1 MFTIYYKLILVLKKI
16 KYGKNLKFFGFV
28 RIRGDIQK
36 ESVTLGNGVTFQPH
50 VDLKVRKGGKI
61 IIGNNVHLDFGVRI
75 VVAENYKVEI
85 SDGVRIGHST
95 IINGGCDVKISENV
109 AIAGHSLLQASEHV
123 IDRNSTKV
131 VGTEYNRGLISIGKS
146 SWICSHVIIR
156 PNTIIG
162 ENCIVGALSIV
173 KGKFGNF
180 LKIAGSPAK
189 VIGNV

>member
-1 MFTIYYKLILVLKKI
+1 MKTINYGNDLKINGLI
-16 KYGKNLKFFGFV
+16 
-28 RIRGDIQK
+28 RIRGHIKKKSIEFGDNV
-36 ESVTLGNGVTFQPH
+36 ELQPH

-75 VVAENYKVEI
+75 VVAENFKVEI

-95 IINGGCDVKISENV
+95 IINGGCDINISENV

-123 IDRNSTKV
+123 LDRNSAKV
-131 VGTEYNRGLISIGKS
+131 VGTEYKRGLISIGKS

-162 ENCIVGALSIV
+162 ENCIVGALSLV